1 MRKGNSEQQSKTE
14 RNEDDKGG
22 KNTCLTLQ
30 AAFGNHF
37 IENPK
42 WEFYKLRC

>member
-1 MRKGNSEQQSKTE
+1 MHYSTNLKMRKGSSEHQSETGRK
-14 RNEDDKGG
+14 EDDKGG
-22 KNTCLTLQ
+22 KNTYLTLQ

-42 WEFYKLRC
+42 